1 MAGNV
6 PPWGHCKLEEG
17 RYKVFPWA
25 YTGEGSD
32 FVETV
37 RQVER
42 ECNSNVSD

>member
-6 PPWGHCKLEEG
+6 HPGAMANLEEG

-32 FVETV
+32 FVEIV
-37 RQVER
+37 RMEK
-42 ECNSNVSD
+42 EF